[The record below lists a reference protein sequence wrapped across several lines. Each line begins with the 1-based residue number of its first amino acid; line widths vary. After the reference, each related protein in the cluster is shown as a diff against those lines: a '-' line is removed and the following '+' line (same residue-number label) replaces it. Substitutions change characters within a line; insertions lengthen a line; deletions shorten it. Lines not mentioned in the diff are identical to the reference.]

1 MKHAVLTSVGHNI
14 ADSLAS
20 GIGLMIGVYEMDVFG
35 EAARSAE
42 GFIEVD
48 FLQGATSGA
57 APSEALGRAIKL
69 YSKALPELCRKH
81 GVGVGDYERLTA
93 RYSGV
98 WPSQAIVVE
107 VVDRAGRASRDTDL
121 GRPAARP
128 KSMDSLGRLRRV
140 KSA

>member
-14 ADSLAS
+14 ADSLGS

-48 FLQGATSGA
+48 FLQGTTSGA
-57 APSEALGRAIKL
+57 TPSEALGRAIQL
-69 YSKALPELCRKH
+69 YAKALPELCRKH
-81 GVGVGDYERLTA
+81 GVCISDYDRLTA
-93 RYSGV
+93 RYSGT
-98 WPSQAIVVE
+98 WPAEAIIVE
-107 VVDRAGRASRDTDL
+107 VTDRAGKASRDTYL